1 MHHVDYFSC
10 LLGFVKVVDYGLK
23 HNRCSFRELGF
34 RDLGIFLFF
43 SFLWFFIFFCKIR
56 VIVSRSPGFQGVPR
70 FLGFKV

>member
-43 SFLWFFIFFCKIR
+43 FFFIIFYFLLQDSGYSFQ
-56 VIVSRSPGFQGVPR
+56 VSRFPGGS
-70 FLGFKV
+70 